1 MALQRNSIHT
11 LRYHKRRHK
20 LSDVIM
26 SIIVFC
32 FGFLFIKILLVSLV
46 AEELI
51 FPLAVTGGI
60 FLVLILMPYVKRI
73 YPYVTIWQFRHFLKN
88 DPRFPINI
96 TLFINETEIVI
107 KSEKD
112 LVISQKNIAWESI
125 KKLSEDD
132 SNYYLYVKEG
142 EAIIVPKDNNE
153 SSILELKPFQ
163 LFLKAKLMN

>member
-1 MALQRNSIHT
+1 MALQQNSIYT
-11 LRYHKRRHK
+11 LNYHKRRQK

-46 AEELI
+46 VEELI
-51 FPLAVTGGI
+51 FPFAVTGSI

-88 DPRFPINI
+88 DLRFPINI
-96 TLFINETEIVI
+96 TLFFNETEIVI

-112 LVISQKNIAWESI
+112 LVLSQKNIAWESI
-125 KKLSEDD
+125 KKLSEDN
-132 SNYYLYVKEG
+132 SNYFLYVEEG

-153 SSILELKPFQ
+153 SSILKLKPFQ
-163 LFLKAKLMN
+163 LLLKAN